1 MRARLPILFALL
13 TLLSLPAVASHTK
26 IVNNGS
32 NLSDSVPLG
41 SSPTDGGYTREN
53 TSGLIWDVKTKDISL
68 RDMGKTHPHYDDAT
82 QAQNLNSEQYPIRVA
97 INESSISGDG
107 TVVEFYNSYLDHYF
121 ITADAR
127 EATQIDNGSAG
138 AWGRTGNTFNA
149 GGNTPVCRFYG
160 SLSPGPNSH
169 FYTVSTAE
177 CADLKAQQ
185 ASTPATQKRWNFES
199 FDFNTTPPVSGVC
212 PNGTTPVY
220 RAYNNGYARGVDSNH
235 RITNSPTAIQQVQ
248 ARGWIDE
255 GTVMCAPQTLGLP
268 ASDPVAYQG
277 SFPPSTPSGFVGAT
291 LVIGGESRDVLI
303 YRPGGKSGLPLLIF
317 FSGTGATLDYNIAD
331 EIGREGL
338 RAFADQEGV
347 IVAIPIP
354 RLMSRGDWDNH
365 WSDTP
370 YWETATTDSV
380 SSPVSADP
388 DLNPDLLLT
397 RAIIKETLAR
407 YSADASRVYLN
418 GFSNG
423 AFFSYF
429 AAATLG
435 DRIAA
440 FAETGGGL
448 VLSNTTAGQPVPC
461 VTVPYAG
468 SSGEA
473 RSCQAAGWVPGLCA
487 QPGAMPRPIAPA
499 AVMRV
504 PPAFLEAN
512 DNDDSVP
519 FAHTCNLSASLPTN
533 TPQQTRIRHSGLG
546 HALNEGYLANSWNFM
561 KEYRIPTVGK
571 RVNLTQILML
581 LLD

>member
-1 MRARLPILFALL
+1 MRARLSILFALL
-13 TLLSLPAVASHTK
+13 TLLSLPSLASHTK
-26 IVNNGS
+26 IANDPV
-32 NLSDSVPLG
+32 LLA
-41 SSPTDGGYTREN
+41 
-53 TSGLIWDVKTKDISL
+53 L
-68 RDMGKTHPHYDDAT
+68 
-82 QAQNLNSEQYPIRVA
+82 
-97 INESSISGDG
+97 NESSNSGDG
-107 TVVEFYNSYLDHYF
+107 TVVEFYNSHLDHYF
-121 ITADAR
+121 ITADAS

-138 AWGRTGNTFNA
+138 AWERTGNTFNA
-149 GGNTPVCRFYG
+149 GGSTPVCRFYG

-235 RITNSPTAIQQVQ
+235 RITNSQTAIQQVQ

-291 LVIGGESRDVLI
+291 LVIGGASRDVLI

-370 YWETATTDSV
+370 YWETATTDSIA
-380 SSPVSADP
+380 SPVSADP
-388 DLNPDLLLT
+388 EVNPDLLLT
-397 RAIIKETLAR
+397 RAMIKETLVR

-448 VLSNTTAGQPVPC
+448 VLSNT
-461 VTVPYAG
+461 VPYAG

-473 RSCQAAGWVPGLCA
+473 RSCQAAGWLPGLCA